1 LPKGWHRKKGCDAT
15 AGRFCFRIIEERD
28 GCWSCR
34 RGAGQIDS
42 HASLA
47 EAIEHLTA
55 VAGEHRPSEVR
66 VHHLDGRVR
75 SVATLD

>member
-1 LPKGWHRKKGCDAT
+1 LLSHHRGT
-15 AGRFCFRIIEERD
+15 
-28 GCWSCR
+28 R
-34 RGAGQIDS
+34 RLLVVPTWQIDS

-47 EAIEHLTA
+47 EAVEHLTA
-55 VAGEHRPSEVR
+55 AAGEHRPSEVR